1 MPEFIQ
7 ILGNF
12 AEWIILVI
20 IIVGITQNLIALIQL
35 IVASLFIHKS
45 DIYDRDESLW
55 QRRAPIAPPIALII
69 SAFNEEKTII
79 QSIKS
84 LLALHYPN
92 FEIIVVNDG
101 SKDNTLQLL
110 IKHFELEP
118 CTRAYEEIAKHQPIK
133 QVYQSRKNNIL
144 IVVDK
149 LNGGKADSLNAGIN
163 ISRSSLFCAVDAD
176 SMLET
181 DSLLYAIQPFC
192 DNPEEVIAVGGTI
205 RVGNGCTVKGGKILN
220 VDLPKKILPTLQ
232 TIEYIRAFLI
242 ARIGMSHMGILTLIS
257 GAFGIFRRQAALDAG
272 AYATDTVGEDYE
284 LILRMHRYHI
294 DNNIPYEIRFVAEP
308 VCWTEVP
315 ETLKVLAN
323 QRRRWQ
329 RGSLE
334 TFFRHK
340 HMLLNPRY
348 GKIGLIGM
356 FISLIIDVLGPL
368 AEVLGYLLVPLFW
381 FSGILNAEYA
391 LAFIALTFIWGI
403 FISTCS
409 LILEELSLHRLPKAR
424 NLIKL
429 LGIILI
435 ENFGYRQLNNIW
447 RLQGW
452 IEFLQQKKS
461 WGEMTRTGFNQ
472 EH

>member
-7 ILGNF
+7 VLDNS

-20 IIVGITQNLIALIQL
+20 IIVGITQNLIALVQL
-35 IVASLFIHKS
+35 IVASLFIRKS
-45 DIYDRDESLW
+45 DLYDRDESLW
-55 QRRAPIAPPIALII
+55 QRRAPSAPPIALI
-69 SAFNEEKTII
+69 SPAFNEEKTII

-84 LLALHYPN
+84 LMALHYPN

-101 SKDNTLQLL
+101 SKDNTLELL

-118 CTRAYEEIAKHQPIK
+118 CTRAYEEIAKHQLIK
-133 QVYQSRKNNIL
+133 QLYQSRKNNKL
-144 IVVDK
+144 FVVDK
-149 LNGGKADSLNAGIN
+149 INGGKADSLNAGIN
-163 ISRSSLFCAVDAD
+163 FSRSTLFCAVDAD
-176 SMLET
+176 SMLEKA
-181 DSLLYAIQPFC
+181 SLLYAIQPFY
-192 DNPEEVIAVGGTI
+192 DNPDEVIAVGGTI
-205 RVGNGCTVKGGKILN
+205 RVANGCTVKGGKILN
-220 VDLPKKILPTLQ
+220 VGLPKKILPTLQ

-242 ARIGMSHMGILTLIS
+242 ARIAMSHMGILTLIS
-257 GAFGIFRRQAALDAG
+257 GAFGIFRRKAALDAG

-294 DNNIPYEIRFVAEP
+294 ENNIPYEIRFVAEP

-315 ETLKVLAN
+315 ESLNVLAN

-334 TFFRHK
+334 TFFRHR

-356 FISLIIDVLGPL
+356 PFSLIIDVLGPL

-381 FSGILNAEYA
+381 FSGILNTEYA

-403 FISTCS
+403 FISTGS
-409 LILEELSLHRLPKAR
+409 LVLEELSLHRLPKAR

-452 IEFLQQKKS
+452 IEFLQKKKS
-461 WGEMTRTGFNQ
+461 WGKMTRTGFNQ